1 MAETLEIALFAE
13 GETGLRL
20 VGRLGD
26 PDLVAAVRVR
36 LAAERRRELAR
47 LESPVRPVPDEDQD
61 DAPPACH
68 PPRHEGVDP

>member
-1 MAETLEIALFAE
+1 MAEETLEIALFAE

-36 LAAERRRELAR
+36 LAVRASGSPGAAGKFSEGACGRSGRRLRAAWGWR
-47 LESPVRPVPDEDQD
+47 TRPS
-61 DAPPACH
+61 
-68 PPRHEGVDP
+68 R